1 MKKLIIEARINE
13 YQGRDDNPH
22 VPWLAA
28 EIAEDAARCRAEGAS
43 VVHFHARSADGS
55 PDHSYDAYAD
65 CIRKVRAGSDI
76 LVHPT
81 LGFVTLDASA
91 EQRLAAVTQLA
102 QDAQTR
108 PDFAPTDM
116 GSVNVDYFDP
126 VAKRFKT
133 KSNVYRNDTATLEY
147 FSENIRRLGLKQYLV
162 CWNVSFTRQAE
173 AFMNMGLVQEPA
185 YMLFLLS
192 DDIMLAGHPGTIQGL
207 DAHLAFLPKDKRIE
221 WTVCNFNGNLL
232 RVSEKVIKEGGHIS
246 IGLGDHPYVENGA
259 PTNAQ
264 LIKIIAEQARALGR
278 EIASVEETKEMLA
291 M

>member
-1 MKKLIIEARINE
+1 M
-13 YQGRDDNPH
+13 
-22 VPWLAA
+22 
-28 EIAEDAARCRAEGAS
+28 
-43 VVHFHARSADGS
+43 
-55 PDHSYDAYAD
+55 
-65 CIRKVRAGSDI
+65 
-76 LVHPT
+76 
-81 LGFVTLDASA
+81 
-91 EQRLAAVTQLA
+91 
-102 QDAQTR
+102 
-108 PDFAPTDM
+108 
-116 GSVNVDYFDP
+116 
-126 VAKRFKT
+126 
-133 KSNVYRNDTATLEY
+133 YRNDTATLEY